1 MQVTVLSSS
10 FPRFSGDFKGSFVS
24 DQVSCLTSLG
34 VNVKVVTPSSAGA
47 SDASF
52 LPFPVVRYRYLPREL
67 ERMQDFSLA
76 ASHRAFIEW
85 PFYLAGAT
93 RSTITQKS
101 DILHAHWAIPFGLVG
116 SLVRLVHRRPMVVT
130 CHGNDV
136 TIPWLRPKYRFA
148 LRASLKSAE
157 AVICVAQHLRRK
169 LLKMGLQGNRILNI
183 PIGIDTSV
191 FDPSAVSSER
201 FPAIPYDKKIVGT
214 LASLLPN
221 KRIHDLVHALPLVT
235 SKRDNTFFAVGG
247 EGPEMKHLVE
257 MVSSSDRSEIVFLGR
272 IARRMVPNFLRRLDV
287 FVLPSATEGLSISL
301 QEAMAMGSIPVVSDS
316 IECHELIEH
325 EHNGFYYKSGSPHD
339 LAKKIVLA
347 LDRIDEVRPRVRE
360 VIVERFDLKENTKIL
375 LRLYKRLLD
384 GMGPPEVDRWGRIAP
399 EPFA

>member
-34 VNVKVVTPSSAGA
+34 ADMKVVTPSCASAT
-47 SDASF
+47 DASF
-52 LPFPVVRYRYLPREL
+52 LPFPVVRYRYLPRKL

-76 ASHRAFIEW
+76 VSHRAFLEW
-85 PFYLAGAT
+85 PFYLAGAAL
-93 RSTITQKS
+93 STMTLKS
-101 DILHAHWAIPFGLVG
+101 DILHVHWAIPFGWVG
-116 SLVRLVHRRPMVVT
+116 SLARLVHKRPMVVT

-136 TIPWLRPKYRFA
+136 TIPWSRPKHRSS

-169 LLKMGLQGNRILNI
+169 LLKMGFQANRILNI

-191 FDPSAVSSER
+191 FDPSSVSSER
-201 FPAIPYDKKIVGT
+201 FPAIPHDKKIVGT

-221 KRIHDLVHALPLVT
+221 KRIRDLVGALPLVA
-235 SKRDNTFFAVGG
+235 SMRDNTFFAVGG

-257 MVSSSDRSEIVFLGR
+257 MVSSGDRSKIVFLGR
-272 IARRMVPNFLRRLDV
+272 IARSMVPNFLRRLDI

-325 EHNGFYYKSGSPHD
+325 EYNGFYYKSGSPRD
-339 LAKKIVLA
+339 LAKKIGLA
-347 LDRIDEVRPRVRE
+347 LDRIDEIRPRVRE
-360 VIVERFDLKENTKIL
+360 VIVDRFDLKENTKTL
-375 LRLYKRLLD
+375 LSLYNRLLD
-384 GMGPPEVDRWGRIAP
+384 GMGPPEVDTWGRVIRK
-399 EPFA
+399 PFT